1 MSPLG
6 FTYRFVP
13 RAGASETLLLLHG
26 TGADENDLL
35 PLGERVAPDA
45 NLLSPRGKV
54 LENGMPR
61 FFRRIAEGVLDVED
75 LKRRASELADFVAA
89 ASKEHGFDARR
100 VTALG
105 YSNGA
110 NAALGMLF
118 ERPYSLARAV
128 LMRAMLAYEPP
139 AGLDLR
145 GKRVLLLAGAT
156 DPYSRAPT
164 TDRLADL
171 LAARG
176 AQVEKSYA
184 RAGHELSN
192 EDVTI
197 ATRWM
202 RA

>member
-118 ERPYSLARAV
+118 ERPDSLARAV

-139 AGLDLR
+139 VGLDLR
-145 GKRVLLLAGAT
+145 GKRVLLLAGAA